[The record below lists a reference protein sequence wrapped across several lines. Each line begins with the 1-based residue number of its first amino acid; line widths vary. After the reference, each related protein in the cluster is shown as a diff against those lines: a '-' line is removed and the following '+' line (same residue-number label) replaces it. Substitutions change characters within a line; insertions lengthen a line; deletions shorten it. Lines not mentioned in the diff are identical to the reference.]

1 MHKLSQTWALAMG
14 VFFQF
19 LGAISNDILSKL
31 VNLLTIAVLMIGLLD
46 YLIRRLIKSKREKK
60 QSVESL
66 MDDELELDIEDEPPA
81 LSEPSE
87 TNPTN
92 DNVIHAIT
100 KTQKSFRT
108 LELLENPTSAGEHLG
123 AALCTVASEVK
134 GMKFK
139 NFFKWLWYNKE
150 QMGSIL
156 FNALVLIA
164 SQYLIWTK
172 QITDIFHVEGRALL
186 VLEIVIGV
194 VAVLGTAL
202 TIRNTCVKYGLSS
215 LATIDN
221 VLAER
226 AEEAAKQLTPEQR
239 KTIKANIGVLSEKLN
254 TFKNELAEKTAAYE
268 KIKCLHDA
276 DASLV
281 EGYEA
286 ETAQYNKLKLSLEK
300 VIATLETKIKEYND
314 ALK

>member
-1 MHKLSQTWALAMG
+1 M
-14 VFFQF
+14 
-19 LGAISNDILSKL
+19 SKI
-31 VNLLTIAVLMIGLLD
+31 VNLLTIAVLIIGLLD
-46 YLIRRLIKSKREKK
+46 YMVRRLIRNRHEKK
-60 QSVESL
+60 QKQNAETSDNEFEIGL
-66 MDDELELDIEDEPPA
+66 EAELQAMLEPP
-81 LSEPSE
+81 E
-87 TNPTN
+87 TTEQDPNN

-156 FNALVLIA
+156 FNALVLVA

-172 QITDIFHVEGRALL
+172 QITDIFHVQGRALIA
-186 VLEIVIGV
+186 VEIVIGV

-215 LATIDN
+215 LATVDE
-221 VLAER
+221 VLAKR
-226 AEEAAKQLTPEQR
+226 AEEAAKRLTPEQK
-239 KTIKANIGVLSEKLN
+239 KTIKANIDILTEKLN
-254 TFKNELAEKTAAYE
+254 TFRAELDEKTAAYE

-276 DASLV
+276 DTSLV
-281 EGYEA
+281 ENYEA
-286 ETAQYNKLKLSLEK
+286 ETAQYNKVKLSLEK